1 LNPPARNRS
10 DRTSTSKV
18 EAEYPLGHKRRR
30 AECFPALEK
39 KFMAA
44 LSTRMP
50 PTRAGFVF
58 ERTRDPQRFDA
69 TAVPDFVELFHPSP
83 SPFLLP
89 PIRGGLD
96 YVVPAGEGALAL
108 PPGGAG
114 GGGKKGGGGGAGG
127 NFGGGDAFEY
137 ASTDRGD
144 DTDRTGAPAI
154 GY

>member
-1 LNPPARNRS
+1 
-10 DRTSTSKV
+10 
-18 EAEYPLGHKRRR
+18 
-30 AECFPALEK
+30 
-39 KFMAA
+39 MAA

-50 PTRAGFVF
+50 PTRAGFVV

-96 YVVPAGEGALAL
+96 YVVPAG
-108 PPGGAG
+108 
-114 GGGKKGGGGGAGG
+114 GGGGAGA